1 MKGGPQAPVTV
12 LLVEDDEVIRKTVG
26 MALERY
32 GYAVSTAGDGLTGLE
47 LAREGRHDL
56 LLLDVMLPGLDGIGL
71 CRAVRETSLIP
82 ILMMSARGDSLDV
95 VSGLEAGADDYVVK
109 PVDTGVLVAR
119 IRSLLRRA
127 TFTPDRALDYGPG
140 RAPDHVFDRGPG
152 PGRGPG
158 SEPERWPTPGSSA
171 EPPAELPVGP
181 SAGPSAGYRPDDPPR
196 SASGGAG
203 DLVFGDLTIDTDG
216 LEVRLAGEPVALAP
230 TELRL
235 LLEFAAH
242 PGIVLDRQTLL
253 RNVWDYGWDGDSRV
267 VDLCVQ
273 RLRKKIGADRIE
285 TVRGF
290 GYKLRR

>member
-1 MKGGPQAPVTV
+1 MRAASGTSAPVAV

-32 GYAVSTAGDGLTGLE
+32 GYTVSVAGDGLTGLE
-47 LAREGRHDL
+47 LFRDGRHDL

-71 CRAVRETSLIP
+71 CRRVRETSLVP
-82 ILMMSARGDSLDV
+82 ILMMSARADSLDV

-109 PVDTGVLVAR
+109 PVDTAVLVAR

-127 TFTPDRALDYGPG
+127 TFSA
-140 RAPDHVFDRGPG
+140 APEEPAN
-152 PGRGPG
+152 PG
-158 SEPERWPTPGSSA
+158 SA
-171 EPPAELPVGP
+171 LVI
-181 SAGPSAGYRPDDPPR
+181 
-196 SASGGAG
+196 G
-203 DLVFGDLTIDTDG
+203 DLRIDTDG
-216 LEVRLAGEPVALAP
+216 LEVFRDGRQVALTP

-235 LLEFAAH
+235 LLEFAAN

-273 RLRKKIGADRIE
+273 RLRRKIGADRIE

>member
-1 MKGGPQAPVTV
+1 M
-12 LLVEDDEVIRKTVG
+12 IRRAVG

-32 GYAVSTAGDGLTGLE
+32 GYRVSTAGDGLTGLE
-47 LAREGRHDL
+47 LFRDQPHDL

-71 CRAVRETSLIP
+71 CRRIRESSLAP
-82 ILMMSARGDSLDV
+82 ILMMSARGDALDV

-109 PVDTGVLVAR
+109 PVDTSVLVAR

-127 TFTPDRALDYGPG
+127 SF
-140 RAPDHVFDRGPG
+140 APSPEHAP
-152 PGRGPG
+152 
-158 SEPERWPTPGSSA
+158 EPA
-171 EPPAELPVGP
+171 A
-181 SAGPSAGYRPDDPPR
+181 
-196 SASGGAG
+196 GGAG
-203 DLVFGDLTIDTDG
+203 DLVFGDLTIDPQG
-216 LEVRLAGEPVALAP
+216 LEVRRAGEPVGMAP

-235 LLEFAAH
+235 LLEFAAN

-273 RLRKKIGADRIE
+273 RLRKKIGPDRIE

>member
-1 MKGGPQAPVTV
+1 MSVSDLGSGAPVTV
-12 LLVEDDEVIRKTVG
+12 LLVEDDEVIRTAVG

-32 GYAVSTAGDGLTGLE
+32 GYRLSTAGDGLTGLE
-47 LAREGRHDL
+47 LFREQRHDV
-56 LLLDVMLPGLDGIGL
+56 LLLDVLLPGLDGIGL
-71 CRAVRETSLIP
+71 CRRVREWSLVP
-82 ILMMSARGDSLDV
+82 ILMMSARGDALDV

-109 PVDTGVLVAR
+109 PVDTSVLVAR

-127 TFTPDRALDYGPG
+127 SFAPG
-140 RAPDHVFDRGPG
+140 
-152 PGRGPG
+152 
-158 SEPERWPTPGSSA
+158 A
-171 EPPAELPVGP
+171 EPAPN
-181 SAGPSAGYRPDDPPR
+181 
-196 SASGGAG
+196 GAT
-203 DLVFGDLTIDTDG
+203 DVVFGDLAIDPQG
-216 LEVRLAGEPVALAP
+216 LEVRRGGEPVALTP

-235 LLEFAAH
+235 LLEFAAN

-273 RLRKKIGADRIE
+273 RLRKKIGPDRIE

>member
-1 MKGGPQAPVTV
+1 V
-12 LLVEDDEVIRKTVG
+12 LLIEDDEVIRKTVG

-32 GYAVSTAGDGLTGLE
+32 GYQVSTAGDGLTGLE
-47 LAREGRHDL
+47 MFREQQHDV

-71 CRAVRETSLIP
+71 CRKVREGSMTP
-82 ILMMSARGDSLDV
+82 ILMMSARGDALDV

-109 PVDTGVLVAR
+109 PVDTSVLVAR
-119 IRSLLRRA
+119 IRSLLRRVS
-127 TFTPDRALDYGPG
+127 F
-140 RAPDHVFDRGPG
+140 VPG
-152 PGRGPG
+152 P
-158 SEPERWPTPGSSA
+158 EPTTD
-171 EPPAELPVGP
+171 V
-181 SAGPSAGYRPDDPPR
+181 
-196 SASGGAG
+196 
-203 DLVFGDLTIDTDG
+203 VFGDLAIDPHG
-216 LEVRLAGEPVALAP
+216 LEVRRSGQLLALAP

-235 LLEFAAH
+235 LLEFAAN

-273 RLRKKIGADRIE
+273 RLRKKIGPDLIE

>member
-1 MKGGPQAPVTV
+1 MFDFRVDSAPATSVTV
-12 LLVEDDEVIRKTVG
+12 LLVEDDAVIRKTVS

-32 GYAVSTAGDGLTGLE
+32 GYEVSVAGDGLTGLE
-47 LAREGRHDL
+47 LFRDGRHDL
-56 LLLDVMLPGLDGIGL
+56 LLLDVMLPSLDGIGL
-71 CRAVRETSLIP
+71 CRRVRESSTVP
-82 ILMMSARGDSLDV
+82 ILMMSARGDALDV

-109 PVDTGVLVAR
+109 PVDTSVLVAR

-127 TFTPDRALDYGPG
+127 TFAPVPG
-140 RAPDHVFDRGPG
+140 HAP
-152 PGRGPG
+152 
-158 SEPERWPTPGSSA
+158 EP
-171 EPPAELPVGP
+171 V
-181 SAGPSAGYRPDDPPR
+181 
-196 SASGGAG
+196 SGG
-203 DLVFGDLTIDTDG
+203 DLVFGDLTIDTGG
-216 LEVRLAGEPVALAP
+216 LEVLLAGEPVTLAP

-242 PGIVLDRQTLL
+242 PGIVLDRHTLL
-253 RNVWDYGWDGDSRV
+253 RDVWDYGWDGDSRV